1 MGRREELE
9 SEWGKLTVKKQ
20 ELENRLSELEGKAEA
35 VTGLKEPPSITV
47 TPEKLDEI
55 EGIRR
60 KIEAIED
67 KRREIMEEKSKLPRK
82 QG

>member
-20 ELENRLSELEGKAEA
+20 ELEKRLSELEGKAEDL
-35 VTGLKEPPSITV
+35 TGPKEPPRIIV
-47 TPEKLDEI
+47 TTEKLAQIDD
-55 EGIRR
+55 IRR
-60 KIEAIED
+60 EIEAIEA
-67 KRREIMEEKSKLPRK
+67 KRKEIMEETSKLPRK